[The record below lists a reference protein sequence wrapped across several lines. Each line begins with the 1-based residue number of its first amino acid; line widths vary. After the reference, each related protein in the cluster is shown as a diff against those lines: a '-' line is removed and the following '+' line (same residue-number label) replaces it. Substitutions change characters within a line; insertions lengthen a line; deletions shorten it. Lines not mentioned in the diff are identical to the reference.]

1 MMATGRMIIICGRE
15 CSEGEDFQ
23 ELWVNYKDDSECT
36 AQKDAHAHRFSN
48 NPDTRMN
55 FREAAI
61 EMELH
66 RQEAFSAKECVFKL
80 RCEGYQHGQG
90 VIPAGQREGIHGVWG
105 VRAAQVGG
113 LPTRLAACIVERG

>member
-1 MMATGRMIIICGRE
+1 MATGRMIIICGRE

-61 EMELH
+61 EMEYIG
-66 RQEAFSAKECVFKL
+66 RKRSQRKSASSSYAVKSVST
-80 RCEGYQHGQG
+80 
-90 VIPAGQREGIHGVWG
+90 
-105 VRAAQVGG
+105 VRASSRLDNVRGSTGFGG
-113 LPTRLAACIVERG
+113 CARRR